1 MLRHLALGALLAS
14 GMPGGAA
21 PAPSDEPQAH
31 LALVWHQHQPRYP
44 MRPGTR
50 TFEQPWVRLH
60 AAKDYADM
68 LLLVREFPTLRA
80 TFNLTPVLLAQLDDY
95 AQGATDRHAELA
107 SQDPA
112 SWSEATR
119 REAGDRF
126 FQVSGPML
134 AQWPQL
140 ARLKAKGWQAMS
152 AQDWRDAAVLFH
164 LAWTDR
170 DFLRDEPYRAL
181 AAKGQGYTTDDARAL
196 LALHRRLMNDVV
208 RLHREAQDAGQVEV
222 TTTPYA
228 HPILPLLVDG
238 RLAAEAQPG
247 DPLPGRPFR
256 FPQDAAHHVDR
267 ARLDYV
273 KRFGRQPRGM
283 WPGEGSVAQGVLPL
297 FQAAGVQWIATDEEV
312 LARSLG
318 RDLVGEARGAL
329 YHPYREGKGPAVFF
343 RDRRLSD
350 DIGFRYNRMPAEEAA
365 ADFLG
370 QVKAIAQAQAG
381 GPPVISVILDGEN
394 AWEWY
399 PDDGKGFLRALYR
412 GLTTTPGL
420 QTVTPG
426 AYLATHQPRALPR
439 LWPGSWINAS
449 FATWIGEEDE
459 NQAWEAL
466 REAREAVARF
476 SRRHGETDRRARAAL
491 ETLYVAEGSD
501 WFWWYGKDQ
510 SSGRDHEFDAAY
522 RGLLRTAYRQLGEAP
537 PAALDRPFPH
547 AAGRHPQAGR
557 AFTPVLDGRRAPG
570 EWDGAV
576 QVQATG
582 QTMQA
587 DRPLEALW
595 YGHDARHRYVAV
607 QFSGRRT
614 GATLHLAPL
623 APVDLGGPAG
633 VRTLPS
639 GVRVAAGPRVVEVA
653 LPSRLLP
660 ASATLEV
667 RCRDQRLPE
676 VPVGLP
682 GGE

>member
-14 GMPGGAA
+14 GTSPGAA
-21 PAPSDEPQAH
+21 PAPAPRAYV
-31 LALVWHQHQPRYP
+31 ALVWHQHQPRYP

-68 LLLVREFPTLRA
+68 LLLVREFPALRV

-95 AQGATDRHAELA
+95 AEGATDRHAELA
-107 SQDPA
+107 LQDPA
-112 SWSEATR
+112 AWSEATR

-170 DFLRDEPYRAL
+170 AFLRDEPYRTL
-181 AAKGQGYTTDDARAL
+181 AAKGQGYTADDARAL
-196 LALHRRLMNDVV
+196 LALHRRLMRDVV

-238 RLAAEAQPG
+238 RLARAAQPG
-247 DPLPGRPFR
+247 DPLPERPFAFR
-256 FPQDAAHHVDR
+256 KDAAHHVNR
-267 ARLDYV
+267 ARRDYEQ
-273 KRFGRQPRGM
+273 RFGRAPRGM
-283 WPGEGSVAQGVLPL
+283 WPGEGSVAEPVLPL

-312 LARSLG
+312 LARSL
-318 RDLVGEARGAL
+318 RQDLTGPARGAL
-329 YHPYREGKGPAVFF
+329 YHPYRLGTGPAVFF

-350 DIGFRYNRMPAEEAA
+350 DIGFRYNKLPAEQAA
-365 ADFLG
+365 ADFLS
-370 QVKAIAQAQAG
+370 QVQAIAAAQAG
-381 GPPVISVILDGEN
+381 EPPVISVILDGEN

-426 AYLATHQPRALPR
+426 AYLATHPPRALPR

-449 FATWIGEEDE
+449 FATWIGEADE
-459 NQAWEAL
+459 NRAWEAL

-476 SRRHGETDRRARAAL
+476 ARRHGEADRRTQAAL
-491 ETLYVAEGSD
+491 ETLYHAEGSD
-501 WFWWYGKDQ
+501 WFWWYGQDQ
-510 SSGRDHEFDAAY
+510 DSGRDHEFDTAY
-522 RGLLRTAYRQLGEAP
+522 RQLLRTAYRQLGEAP
-537 PAALDRPFPH
+537 PASLAHPLTAAPTPVARRPFL
-547 AAGRHPQAGR
+547 
-557 AFTPVLDGRRAPG
+557 PVLDGTLARG
-570 EWDGAV
+570 EWDGAA
-576 QVQATG
+576 QVLATG

-587 DRPLEALW
+587 DRPIEALW
-595 YGHDARHRYVAV
+595 HGADATHRYIAV
-607 QFSGRRT
+607 RFSGRRT
-614 GATLHLAPL
+614 GATLHLSALP
-623 APVDLGGPAG
+623 PVDLGGPVG
-633 VRTLPS
+633 VTTLPS
-639 GVRVAAGPRVVEVA
+639 GVRVAAGPQGVEVA
-653 LPSRLLP
+653 VPRRLV
-660 ASATLEV
+660 AAGAAVEV
-667 RCRDQRLPE
+667 RCRAQRL
-676 VPVGLP
+676 VGVLP
-682 GGE
+682 SP